1 MRTLTALF
9 GCILALAVAAS
20 PAAAQAT
27 AELSGIVR
35 DESGAVLPGVT
46 VTVTQTDTG
55 FTRSVVTDG
64 DGLYLMPNLP
74 VGPYRL
80 EASLQGFRAYAQTGI
95 VLQVAATPTIN
106 IVLGVG
112 DLAETVTV
120 EASAPLVDVRSAG
133 ISEVVEQERIL
144 ELPLQG
150 RQVTDL
156 IVLAGAAVQTGTPG
170 NRHFQGGVNISVAGG
185 QSFGVAYLL
194 DGAMHNDPQNNTSQP
209 LPFPDALQEFRV
221 ATSGLSSDNGMHS
234 GASVNAVTKSGT
246 NAFHANLFEFYR
258 DHRFNATDPFAAV
271 TADGTRRDDGLKR
284 SQFGGTV
291 GGPILRDR
299 LFFFAGYQGTAIRQT
314 PAANLA
320 YVPTTAMLAGDF
332 TAFASAACN
341 NGRAITLRA
350 PFVGNRVAPSLFSPA
365 AVKLAARLPATTDPC
380 GELRYSAVADQN
392 QGQAVSKVDY
402 QWSDNHSIFVR
413 YMRTFHKQDPP
424 FASQPDNILAAA
436 SSGLDNLAQSAA
448 FGDTRVFSSNLV
460 NTFRVTYN
468 QTTVDRYNLF
478 VVDPPAIGS
487 KVYTYEPGHMR
498 VTISGGFSLGQDSGY
513 GIADNK
519 AYQVSDDVAMVRGNH
534 QFAVGTSIAFW
545 TSEQY
550 TCARCGGDWTWNG
563 QATGLGMADFMLGQV
578 AVLEHGGPG
587 GLIYDQKY
595 VGVFAQDTWRASE
608 RITINGGLRWEPFF
622 GQNITSGSV
631 TNFSMEKF
639 RAGVKSSRFVNA
651 PAGFLYPGDEGVPPG
666 NTGMNRQWWNL
677 SPRAGVA
684 WDVNGDG
691 RTAVRA
697 SYGIAY
703 DFPTGDYQFLQASA
717 PPFGNRLR
725 IDFPPGGF
733 DDPYGHLGGDPNPI
747 VTSRDTVFPLFGSFG
762 AIAPDINSPR
772 VQSWNV
778 TVERQL
784 GTEWQAAVS
793 YLGNYTDRLWEL
805 IGINPAVFMGLGP
818 CTIHGVTYPTCS
830 TTANTNQRR
839 VLYLE
844 NPREG
849 QLVGAIDL
857 YDDTGTQTYRGVRLS
872 VRRRAASGVS
882 LNGNYTWSYC
892 FGSEMA
898 GSLSQVSSGP
908 TNPADPQFD
917 RGNCSQ
923 NRTHIANLTA
933 GVQTPQF
940 ANRALRLLASDW
952 RVSGIVNARSGAWLT
967 VTTGRDL
974 SLNGQRFQQQRVN
987 QVADDVYGDR
997 TLLNYLDRAS
1007 FEFPAA
1013 GAFGTHVRNSVKG
1026 PGRWAVDLAVSRLI
1040 RVADRHEV
1048 EVRLEAFNLLNTFNW
1063 GNPNTSFSSGTFG
1076 RITAASGD
1084 PRIMQFGVKYGF

>member
-1 MRTLTALF
+1 
-9 GCILALAVAAS
+9 
-20 PAAAQAT
+20 
-27 AELSGIVR
+27 
-35 DESGAVLPGVT
+35 
-46 VTVTQTDTG
+46 
-55 FTRSVVTDG
+55 
-64 DGLYLMPNLP
+64 
-74 VGPYRL
+74 
-80 EASLQGFRAYAQTGI
+80 
-95 VLQVAATPTIN
+95 
-106 IVLGVG
+106 
-112 DLAETVTV
+112 
-120 EASAPLVDVRSAG
+120 
-133 ISEVVEQERIL
+133 
-144 ELPLQG
+144 
-150 RQVTDL
+150 
-156 IVLAGAAVQTGTPG
+156 
-170 NRHFQGGVNISVAGG
+170 
-185 QSFGVAYLL
+185 
-194 DGAMHNDPQNNTSQP
+194 
-209 LPFPDALQEFRV
+209 
-221 ATSGLSSDNGMHS
+221 
-234 GASVNAVTKSGT
+234 
-246 NAFHANLFEFYR
+246 
-258 DHRFNATDPFAAV
+258 
-271 TADGTRRDDGLKR
+271 
-284 SQFGGTV
+284 
-291 GGPILRDR
+291 
-299 LFFFAGYQGTAIRQT
+299 
-314 PAANLA
+314 
-320 YVPTTAMLAGDF
+320 
-332 TAFASAACN
+332 
-341 NGRAITLRA
+341 
-350 PFVGNRVAPSLFSPA
+350 
-365 AVKLAARLPATTDPC
+365 
-380 GELRYSAVADQN
+380 
-392 QGQAVSKVDY
+392 
-402 QWSDNHSIFVR
+402 
-413 YMRTFHKQDPP
+413 
-424 FASQPDNILAAA
+424 
-436 SSGLDNLAQSAA
+436 
-448 FGDTRVFSSNLV
+448 
-460 NTFRVTYN
+460 
-468 QTTVDRYNLF
+468 
-478 VVDPPAIGS
+478 
-487 KVYTYEPGHMR
+487 
-498 VTISGGFSLGQDSGY
+498 
-513 GIADNK
+513 
-519 AYQVSDDVAMVRGNH
+519 
-534 QFAVGTSIAFW
+534 
-545 TSEQY
+545 
-550 TCARCGGDWTWNG
+550 
-563 QATGLGMADFMLGQV
+563 
-578 AVLEHGGPG
+578 
-587 GLIYDQKY
+587 
-595 VGVFAQDTWRASE
+595 
-608 RITINGGLRWEPFF
+608 
-622 GQNITSGSV
+622 
-631 TNFSMEKF
+631 
-639 RAGVKSSRFVNA
+639 VKSSRFVNA

>member
-1 MRTLTALF
+1 VRTLRAAFACL
-9 GCILALAVAAS
+9 LAVLLTA
-20 PAAAQAT
+20 PLAAAQAT

-46 VTVTQTDTG
+46 VTVIQSETG
-55 FTRSVVTDG
+55 FTRTVVTDG
-64 DGLYLMPNLP
+64 DGNYLMPNLP

-80 EASLQGFRAYAQTGI
+80 EASLQGFRTYAQTGI

-156 IVLAGAAVQTGTPG
+156 IVLAGAAVQTGAPG

-194 DGAMHNDPQNNTSQP
+194 DGAMHNDPQNNTSLP

-246 NAFHANLFEFYR
+246 NTFHGSLFEFYR
-258 DHRFNATDPFAAV
+258 DHRFNATDPFAV
-271 TADGTRRDDGLKR
+271 ITADGTRKDDGLKR
-284 SQFGGTV
+284 SQFGGTL
-291 GGPILRDR
+291 GGPIVRDK

-314 PAANLA
+314 PSANLA
-320 YVPTTAMLAGDF
+320 YVPTAAMLAGDF

-350 PFVGNRVAPSLFSPA
+350 PFVGNRVSPALFSPA
-365 AVKLAARLPATTDPC
+365 AVKLSAKLPTTTDPC
-380 GELRYSAVADQN
+380 GELRYSAIADQD
-392 QGQAVSKVDY
+392 QGQLVTKVDY
-402 QWSDNHSIFVR
+402 QWTDNHSVFGR

-424 FASQPDNILAAA
+424 FARQPDNILAAA

-478 VVDPPAIGS
+478 VVDPPTIGS

-498 VTISGGFSLGQDSGY
+498 VNISGGFSLGQDSGY

-519 AYQVSDDVAMVRGNH
+519 AYQVSDDVAVVRGDH
-534 QFAVGTSIAFW
+534 QFAVGASVAYW

-563 QATGLGMADFMLGQV
+563 QATGLGMADFLLGQV

-587 GLIYDQKY
+587 GLTYDQQY
-595 VGVFAQDTWRASE
+595 LGVFAQDTWRATD
-608 RITINGGLRWEPFF
+608 RVTINGGLRWEPFF

-639 RAGVKSSRFVNA
+639 RQGVKSSRFVNA
-651 PAGFLYPGDEGVPPG
+651 PAGFLYPGDQGVPEG
-666 NTGMNRQWWNL
+666 NTGMKRQWWNL
-677 SPRAGVA
+677 SPRVGVA
-684 WDVNGDG
+684 WDVMGDG
-691 RTAVRA
+691 RTAVRS

-747 VTSRDTVFPLFGSFG
+747 VTSRTTVFPLFGSFG
-762 AIAPDINSPR
+762 AIDPDINSPR

-778 TVERQL
+778 TVERQI
-784 GTEWQAAVS
+784 GVEWQAAVS

-818 CTIHGVTYPTCS
+818 CTIQGVAYPICS

-844 NPREG
+844 NAREG

-872 VRRRAASGVS
+872 MRRRAATGVT

-908 TNPADPQFD
+908 TNPADPESD

-923 NRTHIANLTA
+923 NRTHIANLTV
-933 GVQTPQF
+933 GVQSPQF
-940 ANRALRLLASDW
+940 AGGALRVLLSDW

-967 VTTGRDL
+967 VTTGRDVT
-974 SLNGQRFQQQRVN
+974 LNGQRFQQQRVN
-987 QVADDVYGDR
+987 QISGEVYGDQ
-997 TLLNYLDRAS
+997 TLLNYLNRAA
-1007 FEFPAA
+1007 FELPVL
-1013 GAFGTHVRNSVKG
+1013 GTFGDLVRNSVKG
-1026 PGRWAVDLAVSRLI
+1026 PGRWGIDLAISRLV
-1040 RVADRHEV
+1040 RVAEQHEI
-1048 EVRLEAFNLLNTFNW
+1048 ELRLEAFNLLNTFNW
-1063 GNPNTSFSSGTFG
+1063 GNPNTNFGSGTFG
-1076 RITAASGD
+1076 RITAAAGE
-1084 PRIMQFGVKYGF
+1084 PRILQFGLKYGF

>member
-1 MRTLTALF
+1 VRTLTALF

-194 DGAMHNDPQNNTSQP
+194 DGAMHNDPQNNTSLP

-271 TADGTRRDDGLKR
+271 SADGTRRDDGLKR

>member
-1 MRTLTALF
+1 VRTLTALF

-194 DGAMHNDPQNNTSQP
+194 DGAMHNDPQNNTSLP

>member
-1 MRTLTALF
+1 
-9 GCILALAVAAS
+9 
-20 PAAAQAT
+20 
-27 AELSGIVR
+27 
-35 DESGAVLPGVT
+35 
-46 VTVTQTDTG
+46 
-55 FTRSVVTDG
+55 
-64 DGLYLMPNLP
+64 
-74 VGPYRL
+74 
-80 EASLQGFRAYAQTGI
+80 
-95 VLQVAATPTIN
+95 
-106 IVLGVG
+106 
-112 DLAETVTV
+112 
-120 EASAPLVDVRSAG
+120 
-133 ISEVVEQERIL
+133 
-144 ELPLQG
+144 
-150 RQVTDL
+150 
-156 IVLAGAAVQTGTPG
+156 
-170 NRHFQGGVNISVAGG
+170 
-185 QSFGVAYLL
+185 
-194 DGAMHNDPQNNTSQP
+194 
-209 LPFPDALQEFRV
+209 
-221 ATSGLSSDNGMHS
+221 
-234 GASVNAVTKSGT
+234 VTKSGT

>member
-1 MRTLTALF
+1 
-9 GCILALAVAAS
+9 VS
-20 PAAAQAT
+20 
-27 AELSGIVR
+27 
-35 DESGAVLPGVT
+35 
-46 VTVTQTDTG
+46 
-55 FTRSVVTDG
+55 
-64 DGLYLMPNLP
+64 
-74 VGPYRL
+74 
-80 EASLQGFRAYAQTGI
+80 
-95 VLQVAATPTIN
+95 
-106 IVLGVG
+106 
-112 DLAETVTV
+112 
-120 EASAPLVDVRSAG
+120 
-133 ISEVVEQERIL
+133 
-144 ELPLQG
+144 
-150 RQVTDL
+150 
-156 IVLAGAAVQTGTPG
+156 
-170 NRHFQGGVNISVAGG
+170 
-185 QSFGVAYLL
+185 
-194 DGAMHNDPQNNTSQP
+194 
-209 LPFPDALQEFRV
+209 
-221 ATSGLSSDNGMHS
+221 
-234 GASVNAVTKSGT
+234 
-246 NAFHANLFEFYR
+246 
-258 DHRFNATDPFAAV
+258 
-271 TADGTRRDDGLKR
+271 ADGTRRDDGLKR

-380 GELRYSAVADQN
+380 GELRYSTVADQN
-392 QGQAVSKVDY
+392 QGQAVSKIDY